1 MGLENYNTFLKNIK
15 IINSSYLLLEIK
27 KKFGKKSFI
36 KRPNCNYFKQGIRT
50 NKFIN
55 KCSVFISMDS
65 ANMHLASLT
74 TTPVYHLGPTHPFL
88 GFGPLFNEH
97 LIVQLIICLV
107 DHVVFM
113 EKLKKIKWIVPK
125 NQ

>member
-1 MGLENYNTFLKNIK
+1 MECK
-15 IINSSYLLLEIK
+15 I
-27 KKFGKKSFI
+27 
-36 KRPNCNYFKQGIRT
+36 
-50 NKFIN
+50 
-55 KCSVFISMDS
+55 
-65 ANMHLASLT
+65 HLAKHNYYTSDIYWGL
-74 TTPVYHLGPTHPFL
+74 PPIL

-97 LIVQLIICLV
+97 LIVQLDNCLV